1 MKVSKTT
8 LTQTA
13 RRDAIKHVFALV
25 KNGAS
30 ITNARQ
36 IVAEELNVKPNT
48 LWLWQ
53 SKLNMR
59 TPNVTKITSVTS
71 RVNDNHVLT
80 HSKEYSFHD
89 ISNDARKVMRSIVNK
104 DGRYTVKEANVVG
117 KFMSNEI
124 SKAKLQL
131 EVHKHNTK
139 LSIKT
144 KDSNLL
150 RLT

>member
-1 MKVSKTT
+1 MKRGSTT
-8 LTQTA
+8 LNKTA
-13 RRDAIKHVFALV
+13 KRNAIKRTFTLL
-25 KNGAS
+25 KNGAN
-30 ITNARQ
+30 ITDARR
-36 IVAEELNVKPNT
+36 IVADELNVKPNT

-53 SKLNMR
+53 SKLNMK
-59 TPNVTKITSVTS
+59 TPNVTRITAVHDT
-71 RVNDNHVLT
+71 VKTNHVIPRNT
-80 HSKEYSFHD
+80 EYSFHD
-89 ISNDARKVMRSIVNK
+89 VSNDARTVMRSIVNQ

-144 KDSNLL
+144 KNNNLL
-150 RLT
+150 QLT